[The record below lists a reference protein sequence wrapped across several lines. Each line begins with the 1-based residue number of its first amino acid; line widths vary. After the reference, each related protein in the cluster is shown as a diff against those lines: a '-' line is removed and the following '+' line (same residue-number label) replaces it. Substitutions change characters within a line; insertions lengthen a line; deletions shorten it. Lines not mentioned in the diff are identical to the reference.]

1 MSEWFF
7 LCSIALKR
15 HACQG
20 AVGPVPPPP
29 SEDKLCQQ
37 QQYVKKTGKKVA
49 KKRAKSATKVP
60 SPPCYLCNKQFMG
73 LRRIKEH
80 YILVHFEAEFRVK
93 YTQGKKLSSS
103 EHAQCLFCPYG
114 GNTRDLAFH
123 VGIVHEKVR
132 DYLPDNVWTDLFG
145 HQGIKLNTSH
155 DQESPVGGPTPPP
168 EQQQQQQQPS
178 KKTKKKKKRPAS
190 RMPGGQ
196 ENIPAC
202 HLCNRGFTR
211 LRLLK
216 LHYIRAHYSAELRAK
231 YMKGKQI
238 SQKISGQCELCPY
251 AGTTRELV
259 LHVGIVHRK
268 LKEHLPERVWISLF
282 GHREGKGPMSAAKP
296 TVPLEDL
303 VQPQQPPLPRG
314 PRKRKPAAWMP
325 DGRQIPACH
334 MCSKRFTKLRCIKQ
348 HYILAHYAA
357 EFKADHTPGK
367 KISKKVAGKCQLCS
381 YAGTTWGVALH
392 VGIAH
397 GMLKNYM
404 PQPVWSSLFGH
415 QLQKFKPAY
424 DEEGRLIH
432 RTVGTRPAGDIA
444 SKKTKK
450 TNRLGSSRGGKHCSA
465 AHGSAASNRRTND
478 VTTEGH
484 SASATG
490 VTAVG
495 LSASASPVRP
505 FSIGRNGGIKR
516 PAVLAQPSPSSGGGA
531 ADSVPKI
538 NCHLCDFR
546 GKRDVLRRHYLT
558 HYKVDMYAMYSKTS
572 QSNSSSSKKVP
583 VSGGGLQ
590 EQCEFCQFRGQPRA
604 LIEHIWT
611 AHKAIKKFVP
621 DSVWRQIKQVQLAQK
636 AKARRKA
643 GKGFKLSTKGKS
655 SQAALEASVA
665 DTTTPQ
671 GPSAPLDDHKPPR
684 EANRSSCGIGESEQ
698 DTGAAGMSPS
708 VSLASSQKF
717 PTIVDDSHQNG
728 VEQMLPP
735 RPSDIKDE
743 AYDVEMTGHNTKMWE
758 CIYCASET
766 RRFDR

>member
-251 AGTTRELV
+251 AG
-259 LHVGIVHRK
+259 
-268 LKEHLPERVWISLF
+268 SLLCHWRTWSSRSSRPCQ
-282 GHREGKGPMSAAKP
+282 GGQGKGSLQPGCQMGGQSQPATCAAN
-296 TVPLEDL
+296 V
-303 VQPQQPPLPRG
+303 
-314 PRKRKPAAWMP
+314 
-325 DGRQIPACH
+325 
-334 MCSKRFTKLRCIKQ
+334 
-348 HYILAHYAA
+348 
-357 EFKADHTPGK
+357 
-367 KISKKVAGKCQLCS
+367 
-381 YAGTTWGVALH
+381 
-392 VGIAH
+392 
-397 GMLKNYM
+397 
-404 PQPVWSSLFGH
+404 SL
-415 QLQKFKPAY
+415 
-424 DEEGRLIH
+424 
-432 RTVGTRPAGDIA
+432 
-444 SKKTKK
+444 S
-450 TNRLGSSRGGKHCSA
+450 C
-465 AHGSAASNRRTND
+465 AASNSTTSWPTMPPNSRPITHKERR
-478 VTTEGH
+478 
-484 SASATG
+484 
-490 VTAVG
+490 
-495 LSASASPVRP
+495 SP
-505 FSIGRNGGIKR
+505 KR
-516 PAVLAQPSPSSGGGA
+516 
-531 ADSVPKI
+531 
-538 NCHLCDFR
+538 
-546 GKRDVLRRHYLT
+546 LR
-558 HYKVDMYAMYSKTS
+558 
-572 QSNSSSSKKVP
+572 
-583 VSGGGLQ
+583 
-590 EQCEFCQFRGQPRA
+590 
-604 LIEHIWT
+604 
-611 AHKAIKKFVP
+611 
-621 DSVWRQIKQVQLAQK
+621 
-636 AKARRKA
+636 
-643 GKGFKLSTKGKS
+643 
-655 SQAALEASVA
+655 ASVS
-665 DTTTPQ
+665 
-671 GPSAPLDDHKPPR
+671 SAL
-684 EANRSSCGIGESEQ
+684 
-698 DTGAAGMSPS
+698 M
-708 VSLASSQKF
+708 LALLGGWHF
-717 PTIVDDSHQNG
+717 TWG
-728 VEQMLPP
+728 LRM
-735 RPSDIKDE
+735 
-743 AYDVEMTGHNTKMWE
+743 A
-758 CIYCASET
+758 C
-766 RRFDR
+766 